1 MTSLQVF
8 RILKHVQKLFFVRLF
23 GFMRIHIFSIK
34 ITGSVLSVAVDG
46 KLAFRQG
53 EKMVQIVEEIG
64 KQLSDTSDNANIWWA
79 HRRGLKMFS

>member
-1 MTSLQVF
+1 MINQELL
-8 RILKHVQKLFFVRLF
+8 ILRLNKTNYIIYLLFLEFF
-23 GFMRIHIFSIK
+23 IK
-34 ITGSVLSVAVDG
+34 ITGSVLSVAIDG

-79 HRRGLKMFS
+79 HRCGLKMLH